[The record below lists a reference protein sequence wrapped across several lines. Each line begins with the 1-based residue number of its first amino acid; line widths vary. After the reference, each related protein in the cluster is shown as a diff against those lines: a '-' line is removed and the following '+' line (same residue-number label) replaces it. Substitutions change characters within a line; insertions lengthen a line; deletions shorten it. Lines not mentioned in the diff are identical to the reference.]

1 MRKYDDEFLIDDLPV
16 LLPDEGVRIEP
27 EDIFASESGQD
38 ESGYMHIIPL
48 RNDVLKFTLNYRFI
62 THEEYQYMESLF
74 KGKPAFSVEFRNLD
88 GEIETRTCYRPRRPS
103 PSLRNRKTGNY
114 DGYTL
119 TIKEC

>member
-1 MRKYDDEFLIDDLPV
+1 MRKFDDEFLIDGLPV

-48 RNDVLKFTLNYRFI
+48 RNDVMKFTLNYRFI

-74 KGKPAFSVEFRNLD
+74 KGKTAFSVEFRNLN
-88 GEIETRTCYRPRRPS
+88 GEIETRTCYRPRLPA
-103 PSLRNRKTGNY
+103 PSLRNRRTGNY

-119 TIKEC
+119 IIKEC

>member
-1 MRKYDDEFLIDDLPV
+1 LRKFDDEFLIDGLPV

-62 THEEYQYMESLF
+62 TIDEYRYMESLF
-74 KGKPAFSVEFRNLD
+74 KGKTTFSAEFRKLD
-88 GEIETRTCYRPRRPS
+88 GEVETRTCYRPRLPA
-103 PSLRNRKTGNY
+103 PSLRNRRVGNY

-119 TIKEC
+119 IIKEC